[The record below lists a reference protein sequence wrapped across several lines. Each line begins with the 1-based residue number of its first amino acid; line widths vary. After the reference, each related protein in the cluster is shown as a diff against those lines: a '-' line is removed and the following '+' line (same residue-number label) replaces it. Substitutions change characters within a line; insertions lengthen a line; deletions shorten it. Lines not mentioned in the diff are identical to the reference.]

1 MSLER
6 KKDNEGD
13 KTGRKKKEERV
24 MLMLVPQGSEEK
36 EAGKGESNDLAFH
49 TVEFQSTVAS
59 HFLALCL
66 LDRYKKYR
74 EVAW

>member
-1 MSLER
+1 MR
-6 KKDNEGD
+6 GQNWQ
-13 KTGRKKKEERV
+13 KEKRGKGHAL

-49 TVEFQSTVAS
+49 TVGFQSTVAS
-59 HFLALCL
+59 HLVAFCL
-66 LDRYKKYR
+66 LDLYNKYR